1 MLRILLVHNSYQQ
14 RGGED
19 SVVEN
24 ELALLRS
31 YGHQVELYFRH
42 NDELSG
48 LNRFSIFQ
56 QAIWSGKTYCEL
68 NILLQRFKPDVI
80 HVHNTLSLISP
91 SLYWVAAKF
100 KIPVVQTLHNFRLLC
115 PQAMFL
121 RKGNICERCI
131 GRNTWRSVIHRCYRS
146 SLSQSA
152 VVSGMLHLHR
162 GLGTYK
168 NNVSRYIALNS
179 FCKNK
184 FIEGGLPAEKIR
196 VKPNFI
202 PDINSAV
209 VQRNGFLFAGRLSPE
224 KGLHVLVRAFNHQSH
239 GQLSVAGT
247 GEDSF
252 LLAQYPAIK
261 QLGIL
266 SAGGV
271 CLEMQKSAALILPSI
286 WYENMPMILLE
297 AFMNG
302 LPVIA
307 SRIGALAEL
316 VEEGVTGL
324 LFNVGDSADLAK
336 KMQWAVD
343 HPDFMLEMGKNARN
357 KYLSAY
363 SSEVNINLLLAIY
376 KEAIADMKP
385 KNILLPV

>member
-31 YGHQVELYFRH
+31 YGHQAELYSRH

-48 LNRFSIFQ
+48 LSRLSIFQ
-56 QAIWSGKTYCEL
+56 QAVWSGKTYCEL

-146 SLSQSA
+146 SFSQSA

-162 GLGTYK
+162 GIGTYK
-168 NNVSRYIALNS
+168 KNVSRYIALNS

-202 PDINSAV
+202 PDINPAAV
-209 VQRNGFLFAGRLSPE
+209 KRNGFLFVGRLSPE
-224 KGLHVLVRAFNHQSH
+224 KGLHVLAGAFYHQLH
-239 GQLSVAGT
+239 GQLSVAGG
-247 GEDSF
+247 GEDSY
-252 LLAQYPAIK
+252 LLAKYPAIK

-266 SAGGV
+266 SAGAV
-271 CLEMQKSAALILPSI
+271 RSEMQRSIALILPSI
-286 WYENMPMILLE
+286 WYENMPMTLIE
-297 AFMNG
+297 AYMNG

-336 KMQWAVD
+336 KMQWAAD
-343 HPDFMLEMGKNARN
+343 HPDLMLEMGNNARK
-357 KYLSAY
+357 KYLSSY
-363 SSEVNINLLLAIY
+363 SAEVNINLLLGIY
-376 KEAIADMKP
+376 KEAIADMKSRHL
-385 KNILLPV
+385 LLPV